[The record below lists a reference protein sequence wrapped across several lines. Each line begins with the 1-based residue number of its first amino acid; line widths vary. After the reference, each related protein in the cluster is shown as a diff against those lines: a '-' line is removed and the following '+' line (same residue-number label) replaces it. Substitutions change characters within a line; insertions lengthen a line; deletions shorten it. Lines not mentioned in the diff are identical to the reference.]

1 MPSLFYIFV
10 PLIVFLLVFP
20 PLLVLFLA
28 SLRPSD
34 AMPFDSGP
42 LTLQNYVELVS
53 DPFILELLLNTLVYT
68 GCSLVVGLMIAL
80 PIVWLVERTDI
91 PFKQVISTLMF
102 VPLIIPGMLTA
113 FGWVLLLSP
122 RTGFINNGLR
132 YLMGVQGIGPLN
144 IYTFWGLIFLT
155 GISIV
160 PGMFIMLSGLFR
172 NMDPELEEAGIAS
185 GGNVRNVLFRVTLPL
200 MLPGTVSVGI
210 YYTIILMEFF
220 EIPLTIGLNADFPV
234 LSVFIYSL
242 VHPENE
248 TPSYGMA
255 GAFGVIAVC
264 FGIVLANFYRRLTQ
278 GAYKFA
284 VIRGRRSSRRI
295 VQLGR
300 WKYVGFAAIV
310 IYLSVKVVLPFLA
323 LLWSSLFSSWTPMA
337 FEALN
342 SITLEVY
349 RAVFLD
355 ERLIEASINSLIL
368 LLGAGTG
375 TMLLATL
382 ISWIV
387 VRSQKTIA
395 KWLDAV
401 SFIPRAI
408 PGVVT
413 SLGVLLI
420 FIWTPFYGTIWLLV
434 IGHLINFLPFGVRIM
449 NASLLQIHGELEEA
463 SKVSGA
469 GLLATLKWIVIPL
482 LRPSL
487 WNGWLWVVAHSVR
500 DFTFPLML
508 GTASNLVIAQLLWD
522 YWQVGLFERASA
534 LAVILIGFLML
545 LVLPARYYIERH
557 QTF

>member
-53 DPFILELLLNTLVYT
+53 DPFILELFLNTLVYA
-68 GCSLVVGLMIAL
+68 GCSLVIGLMIAL

-91 PFKQVISTLMF
+91 PFKHVISILMF
-102 VPLIIPGMLTA
+102 VPLVIPGMLTA

-132 YLMGVQGIGPLN
+132 YLTGVQGIGPLN

-210 YYTIILMEFF
+210 YYTIILMEMF
-220 EIPLTIGLNADFPV
+220 EIPLAIGLNADFPV

-278 GAYKFA
+278 SGYKFA
-284 VIRGRRSSRRI
+284 VIRGRRSPRRI

-300 WKYVGFAAIV
+300 WKYIGLAAIV

-323 LLWSSLFSSWTPMA
+323 LLWSSLFSSWTPVTS
-337 FEALN
+337 EALN

-349 RAVFLD
+349 RAIFLD

-463 SKVSGA
+463 SKASGA
-469 GLLATLKWIVIPL
+469 GLLATLKWIVFPL

-508 GTASNLVIAQLLWD
+508 GTVSNLVIAQLLWD

-534 LAVILIGFLML
+534 LAVILIGCLML
-545 LVLPARYYIERH
+545 LVLPARYYIEKH